1 MRCRLSHE
9 RSASNSA
16 PRAPLTIP
24 RNAST
29 PSRTLILGRHPRTS
43 LHAFCSRTTCSM
55 HSLLRPVLLLAPL
68 ALLLPAHSQSVAPTP
83 TAAEIA
89 AAKKKAAEKKPVG
102 DLVTLNPFEVK
113 SEADTSYGAL
123 NSNSLT
129 QFNTALNKTPVSA
142 DIFTE
147 EFMRD
152 ISATSIEEMLNGYG
166 AGAGTVMSNPD
177 ADALSQQPGDRVGN
191 QTIGIRGTGG
201 GAIHRDGFSATGPAN
216 NFGTTATGISSTF
229 DVERADVVRGPQGLL
244 YGAGGAGGTVNTVSK
259 RANFRQQRG
268 SATWRID
275 QYGSKQGQLDHNW
288 GADNLAFRF
297 SYMDDSQ
304 KYRRVFIG
312 YETHGYYGQFAL
324 KLDPL
329 RTVIRLQGQ
338 QTINER
344 ILNTNQEN
352 IAFTNAATD
361 PRHNFGLAYML
372 RNGMTDAINPATGQ
386 PWPRGAIANGKLT
399 WDNLNS
405 WAGNASSEYVTN
417 KIYSASAETV
427 WTKWLSTQFNVLF
440 NDYLSDR
447 ANGGIANLSA
457 PLLNGNPLTEWA
469 NGGTLADTEQ
479 PTRRWAVRGAAM
491 LTGEFFQGRAQ
502 TQTLLGYDIEWA
514 DSGPTD
520 YSYFLA
526 DSNFNVIYNPAIPS
540 NLGRT
545 PMPRIWWSVAD
556 GPHKKP
562 LPRGGWLSPRLN
574 FAGANYVRM
583 ANNPRDPSWVRPNN
597 PLGLAQLAGLPGVSG
612 QNNDGHHWENR
623 TAGFYGSNF
632 TSWFGDRFSTLAGVR
647 INENFKRTPNITTTV
662 TEPWAESTKSNKS
675 FNLGLNYRLSDVF
688 RPYYSF
694 SSTYNTALVNAND
707 PLGNAPRP
715 SSGTGHEGGLKFNS
729 RDGRLSGSVQYFTT
743 QSKDEM
749 INAGSGVRDLVNP
762 TGLNGAHNGPA
773 GAKNQWTNLDRTT
786 SGLEVIFT
794 ASPTRNWRV
803 RLAATS
809 ADGKNLTDK
818 KYPLLWNDQFS
829 VRNGAVTYQN
839 GTPFFVPTDA
849 AVITARIATLNA
861 QVDPAAILAQGATAP
876 LTLAMMNDRSG
887 PYWAQPADDNGRLPA
902 SNLRRVLQFFVGPN
916 GTALTGQTGLSTA
929 DIPYFWSDPNGTK
942 GETVVAK
949 KDESTV
955 GYAQYRFVL
964 TNNYSFTGDNF
975 LKGFGIG
982 GTVAL
987 GLKNRTFYY
996 NTPGGGRER
1005 FGSPDTWQVNLN
1017 ASYRHKLG
1025 KRFMF
1030 SSQVNIDNVFNHYVL
1045 GTLPNNGSG
1054 YTVPANL
1061 AVTFYGQ
1068 PRMVVWT
1075 NSVSF

>member
-1 MRCRLSHE
+1 MRHTSARLAAVIL
-9 RSASNSA
+9 SATASA
-16 PRAPLTIP
+16 QVVPPRP
-24 RNAST
+24 
-29 PSRTLILGRHPRTS
+29 
-43 LHAFCSRTTCSM
+43 
-55 HSLLRPVLLLAPL
+55 
-68 ALLLPAHSQSVAPTP
+68 
-83 TAAEIA
+83 AAEA
-89 AAKKKAAEKKPVG
+89 AAKGPA
-102 DLVTLNPFEVK
+102 VTLNPFEVK
-113 SEADTSYGAL
+113 AEADNSYGAL

-129 QFNTALNKTPVSA
+129 QFNTALNRTPVSA

-147 EFMRD
+147 DFMRD

-177 ADALSQQPGDRVGN
+177 SDALSQQPGDRVGN

-201 GAIHRDGFSATGPAN
+201 GAVHRDGFSATGPAN

-259 RANFRQQRG
+259 RAKFSRNEGRA
-268 SATWRID
+268 SWRVD
-275 QYGSKQGQLDHNW
+275 QYGSKQGQFDYNVGGDRVALRLSLLDD
-288 GADNLAFRF
+288 AQR
-297 SYMDDSQ
+297 
-304 KYRRVFIG
+304 YRRVFIG
-312 YETHGYYGQFAL
+312 YQTKGYYGQLAL
-324 KLDPL
+324 QLPQV

-344 ILNTNQEN
+344 IINTNQEN

-372 RNGMTDAINPATGQ
+372 RNNLTGEINPATGQ

-405 WAGNASSEYVTN
+405 WAGWTASEYVTN
-417 KIYSASAETV
+417 RIYTASAETV
-427 WTKWLSTQFNVLF
+427 WSRWLSTQFNVLF

-457 PLLNGNPLTEWA
+457 PLLNGNPLNDWA
-469 NGGTLADTEQ
+469 NGATLADTEQ

-491 LTGEFFQGRAQ
+491 LQHEFLRGKLQ

-526 DSNFNVIYNPAIPS
+526 DQNFNVVYNPAIPT

-556 GPHKKP
+556 GPQKKP
-562 LPRGGWLSPRLN
+562 LVQPGWVSPRVT
-574 FAGANYVRM
+574 FAGQNYVRM

-597 PLGLAQLAGLPGVSG
+597 PLGLAQLAGLSGVSG

-623 TAGFYGSNF
+623 TAGFYASNY
-632 TSWFGDRFSTLAGVR
+632 TSWFGDRLGTLAGLR
-647 INENFKRTPNITTTV
+647 TNENFKRTPNITATV
-662 TEPWAESTKSNKS
+662 AEPWAESTKSNRS
-675 FNLGLNYRLSDVF
+675 YNLGANFRLTDWL
-688 RPYYSF
+688 RPYYSV

-715 SSGTGHEGGLKFNS
+715 STGIGQEAGLKFTT
-729 RDGRLSGSVQYFTT
+729 RDGRLSGSIQAFTT
-743 QSKDEM
+743 DSKDEM
-749 INAGSGVRDLVNP
+749 INAGTGVRDLVNP

-773 GAKNQWTNLDRTT
+773 GAKNQWVNLDRTT
-786 SGLEVIFT
+786 RGLEVILT
-794 ASPTRNWRV
+794 ASPLPNWRI

-809 ADGKNLTDK
+809 ADGRNLTDK
-818 KYPLLWNDQFS
+818 RYPMLWNDQFF
-829 VRNGAVTYQN
+829 VKNGAVTYQN
-839 GTPFFVPTDA
+839 GTPFLVPTTPS
-849 AVITARIATLNA
+849 VITANVAALNRQTDPATL
-861 QVDPAAILAQGATAP
+861 QGQGTWEP
-876 LTLAMMNDRSG
+876 LTVAMMNDKTG
-887 PYWAQPADDNGRLPA
+887 PYWAQPADDNGRLQT
-902 SNLRRVLQFFVGPN
+902 SNVRRVLQYFVGPN
-916 GTALTGQTGLSTA
+916 GTALTGVTGLPLSA
-929 DIPYFWSDPNGTK
+929 IPYFWSDPNGSK

-949 KDESTV
+949 KGEYTV
-955 GYAQYRFVL
+955 GYAQYRFVF
-964 TNNYSFTGDNF
+964 TNNYSFTGDSP

-982 GTVAL
+982 GTLAL
-987 GLKNRTFYY
+987 GLRNRTFYY
-996 NTPGGGRER
+996 NTPGGGREL
-1005 FGSPDTWQVNLN
+1005 FSSPNTWQVNLIT
-1017 ASYRHKLG
+1017 SYRRRIG
-1025 KRFMF
+1025 KRFEF
-1030 SSQVNIDNVFNHYVL
+1030 ATQVNVENVFNHYTL

-1054 YTVPANL
+1054 FTVPANL

-1068 PRMVVWT
+1068 PRMYVWT
-1075 NSVSF
+1075 NSLSF